1 MPTTDNPTPREIA
14 EEHTQTYQVNKET
27 NNPWKALSL
36 ILGLILAC
44 GSLFNVIGK
53 AFYVTRNEYTDL
65 TQQYAV
71 NQAYFKQTL
80 ESVERSLNDQRAA
93 FKTLSDSVAD
103 LKLEAARNLST
114 RKR

>member
-1 MPTTDNPTPREIA
+1 MPTTENPTPKEIA
-14 EEHTQTYQVNKET
+14 EEHTQTYQIKEPG
-27 NNPWKALSL
+27 NPWKTLSF

-44 GSLFNVIGK
+44 GSLFNVLGK
-53 AFYVTRNEYTDL
+53 AFYVTRSEYTDL

-93 FKTLSDSVAD
+93 FKALSESVAD
-103 LKLEAARNLST
+103 LKLEAARDRST
-114 RKR
+114 RNR